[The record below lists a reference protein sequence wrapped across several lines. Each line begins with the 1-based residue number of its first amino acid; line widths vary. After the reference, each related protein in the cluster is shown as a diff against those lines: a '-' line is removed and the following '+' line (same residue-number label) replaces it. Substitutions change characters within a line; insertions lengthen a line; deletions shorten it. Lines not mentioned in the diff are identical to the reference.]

1 MFMKDHSSEF
11 SVEKMATVFKVSR
24 SGFYD
29 CQDRSKSKRA
39 QERQLFDIEV
49 KSAFEAGKGHYGRDR
64 VRLELGL
71 RGRNACRKRVGA
83 SMERQGLRFKP
94 KKRFRVTTN
103 SKHGFP
109 VAQNLLNRNFS
120 ASAPNQ
126 VLVSDITYLP
136 SRSGWLYLTVF
147 IDLFSRMI
155 VGWCVSNSL
164 SHEGVLKALY
174 RAIWRRGLSAGTM
187 IHSDRGVQ
195 YCCEAF
201 RKVLAMHKFVQSM
214 SRKGNCWDNA
224 VAESFFGTLK
234 SEWFSEIELYD
245 RDHAEKELFKYIEQY
260 YNGQRIHT
268 TIGMSPMMFESKK
281 LVKCA

>member
-1 MFMKDHSSEF
+1 MKDHSSEF
-11 SVEKMATVFKVSR
+11 SVEKMAKVFKVSR

-29 CQDRSKSKRA
+29 WQDRSTSKSG

-49 KSAFEAGKGHYGRDR
+49 KSAFEGGKGHYGRDR

-71 RGRNACRKRVGA
+71 RGRKACRKRVGA
-83 SMERQGLRFKP
+83 SMDRQGLRFKP
-94 KKRFRVTTN
+94 RRRFRVTTN
-103 SKHGFP
+103 SKHSFP

-155 VGWCVSNSL
+155 VGWCVSTSL

-174 RAIWRRGLSAGTM
+174 RAIWRRGLSAGMM

-201 RKVLAMHKFVQSM
+201 RKALAIHKFVQSM

-234 SEWFSEIELYD
+234 SEWLSEIELYD

-268 TIGMSPMMFESKK
+268 TLGMSPVMFESKK

>member
-1 MFMKDHSSEF
+1 MKEHSSEF
-11 SVEKMATVFKVSR
+11 SVERMAKVFKVSR

-29 CQDRSKSKRA
+29 WHNRPMSKSS

-49 KSAFEAGKGHYGRDR
+49 KSAFDSGNGHYGRDR
-64 VRLELGL
+64 VRLALNV
-71 RGRNACRKRVGA
+71 RGRMASRKRVGS
-83 SMERQGLRFKP
+83 SMDRQGLRFKR

-103 SKHGFP
+103 SKHGLS
-109 VAQNLLNRNFS
+109 VAPNLLNRQFS
-120 ASAPNQ
+120 VSEPNQ
-126 VLVSDITYLP
+126 VLVTDITYLP

-147 IDLFSRMI
+147 IDLFSRMV
-155 VGWCVSNSL
+155 VGWCVSTSL
-164 SHEGVLKALY
+164 SHEGVMQALY
-174 RAIWRRGLSAGTM
+174 RAIWRRGLSARVM

-195 YCCEAF
+195 YCCDAF

-234 SEWFSEIELYD
+234 SEWLSEIDLYD
-245 RDHAEKELFKYIEQY
+245 RDHAERELFKYIEQY

-268 TIGMSPMMFESKK
+268 TLGMPPVMFENKK
-281 LVKCA
+281 MVKCA